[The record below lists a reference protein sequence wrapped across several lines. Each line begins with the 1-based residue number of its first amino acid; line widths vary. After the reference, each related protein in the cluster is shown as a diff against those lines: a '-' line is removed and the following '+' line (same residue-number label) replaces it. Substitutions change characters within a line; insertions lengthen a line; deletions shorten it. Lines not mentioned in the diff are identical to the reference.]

1 MARSTGDRIN
11 GYLRLIRGSGAEGR
25 DQVLTRI
32 SHELTTAAAYTSA
45 LTALCSF
52 GLLDVLY
59 KYDCGVFI
67 SGRMPCQ
74 DSVCTASLR

>member
-1 MARSTGDRIN
+1 MNCPAWNTD
-11 GYLRLIRGSGAEGR
+11 LLK
-25 DQVLTRI
+25 VLARI
-32 SHELTTAAAYTSA
+32 SHGLTTAAAYTSA

-67 SGRMPCQ
+67 SISGRMPWQ
-74 DSVCTASLR
+74 AGVFTASLR

>member
-1 MARSTGDRIN
+1 M
-11 GYLRLIRGSGAEGR
+11 IRGSGAEGR

-52 GLLDVLY
+52 GLLDVLH
-59 KYDCGVFI
+59 KYDCGVFISI

-74 DSVCTASLR
+74 DSVSTASLG